1 MSEELKD
8 SQNKQE
14 EGKEKVVQ
22 ITETDKEEKKEEVKE
37 EQKEDTIKETKE
49 SKETS
54 KSDKPQNEEKKEN
67 DATKKTAK
75 EKKVKKT
82 KSKDEIKSKVATLQ
96 ESVEGAF
103 RDYSQTLNLFKEK
116 SSQLAKQENSIL
128 TSTVSGIL
136 EKFKKLEI
144 GNLQNIKDS
153 INEIEL
159 ENQEELLKI
168 QEPPSGKFKG
178 FMLGLFV
185 ALIAITAL
193 FAYGAYLAKLPLKPP
208 TLLQK
213 SNLDLISQKFIE
225 LTTLQIPN
233 WGGYIL
239 IGLIGLIVW
248 FLVYKLTTALTAL
261 KNQKY
266 LSKKEQESQE
276 YKLKLQRKKQNLI
289 DLIEHIDRVMMVN
302 KKYDIILQEQN
313 AKLNRILFIEEPKEL
328 NDLHPKSKSEVDKT
342 ILLVDELV
350 KLMDTP
356 VSINDKLNPH
366 SIEAL
371 KSANVIINEVIKGL
385 Y

>member
-1 MSEELKD
+1 MGEELKEE
-8 SQNKQE
+8 QNKKSE
-14 EGKEKVVQ
+14 IKEKVVE
-22 ITETDKEEKKEEVKE
+22 ITDNQENEEIKEEKTKPKEESQKIEEPQKSEE
-37 EQKEDTIKETKE
+37 EQKTEEIEQKNEPQKEKQ
-49 SKETS
+49 K
-54 KSDKPQNEEKKEN
+54 
-67 DATKKTAK
+67 A
-75 EKKVKKT
+75 KKVKKT
-82 KSKDEIKSKVATLQ
+82 KSKDEIKQKIATLQ
-96 ESVEGAF
+96 ESVEGAYK
-103 RDYSQTLNLFKEK
+103 DYSQTLELFKQK
-116 SSQLAKQENSIL
+116 SSKLAEQENAIL
-128 TSTVSGIL
+128 NSTVSKIL
-136 EKFKKLEI
+136 EKFKQLKIE
-144 GNLQNIKDS
+144 NLQNIKNT

-168 QEPPSGKFKG
+168 QEPPTGKFKG
-178 FMLGLFV
+178 FMFGLFV
-185 ALIAITAL
+185 ALITMTAL

-213 SNLDLISQKFIE
+213 SNLDLISQKFVE
-225 LTTLQIPN
+225 LTHLQIPN

-239 IGLIGLIVW
+239 VAIIAIIVW
-248 FLVYKLTTALTAL
+248 FLVYKLTVALTTI

-266 LSKKEQESQE
+266 ISKKEQESQE
-276 YKLKLQRKKQNLI
+276 YKLNLQRKKQNLI
-289 DLIEHIDRVMMVN
+289 NLIEHIDRVISVN

-313 AKLNRILFIEEPKEL
+313 AKLNRIMFIEEPKEL

-366 SIEAL
+366 SIDAL